1 MKQEYDFAGAKR
13 GVFRRASGPIKLPA
27 SRAKEAWQGPQDAL
41 GRFVRAEARETL
53 EAYRARPHLV
63 AEHANQEYDAAQRGH
78 AHRLL
83 YELIQNGA
91 DALGHAGSGQT
102 ILVRLTERFLYC
114 ADDGKP
120 MDEDG
125 VRGLMLAHTSGKMGT
140 AEIGGFRM
148 GFKSV
153 LGVSDTPEFYS
164 RAVSVRFNKA
174 RAAERIGKHIPAKRY
189 PTLRL
194 PAPIDAETE
203 AADDDD
209 LGELMSW
216 ATNIVRLPLDE
227 GAFNDLATQVQEF
240 PPEFLLFVPHVRY
253 LTLERVGEPPCE
265 FTLHHDGETLR
276 LDTGAGSSRWQC
288 YKTTHT
294 LSDDARADSRTL
306 DDIGDVQL
314 AWAAPLDRPC
324 GPGHFWALLPMQMTS
339 PLAGILKAPWK
350 TNEDTQNLLAGTYND
365 ELIDAAARMVAD
377 ALPSLATPK
386 DPAKHLDDLLRR
398 EAAGDRTHNRRLR
411 EGLHAA
417 LAGVGERTTLSI
429 RSEQIAGRGAVRDL
443 VVELLMQRD
452 VNGIG
457 LRYAE
462 IARRV
467 RERIPSARTS
477 AASVACYKQYAK
489 HGTHGITP
497 EQAAA
502 ILAVDVRAPAEAASG
517 VADMQHGKQE
527 RNRYAGDHEG

>member
-41 GRFVRAEARETL
+41 GRFVRAEARKTL

-63 AEHANQEYDAAQRGH
+63 AEHANREYGAAQGGH

-83 YELIQNGA
+83 YELIQDGA
-91 DALGHAGSGQT
+91 DALGGASRGQT
-102 ILVRLTERFLYC
+102 ILVRLTGRFLYC
-114 ADDGKP
+114 ANNGKP

-125 VRGLMLAHTSGKMGT
+125 VRDLMSAHTSSKMGT
-140 AEIGGFRM
+140 AAIGGFRM

-164 RAVSVRFNKA
+164 RAVSVRFDKA
-174 RAAERIGKHIPAKRY
+174 RAAERIGKRIPAKRY

-194 PAPIDAETE
+194 PAPIDAEME

-209 LGELMSW
+209 LRELMSW
-216 ATNIVRLPLDE
+216 ATNIVRLPLAE

-265 FTLHHDGETLR
+265 FTLHHDGEALR

-324 GPGHFWALLPMQMTS
+324 GTGHFWALFPMQMTS

-350 TNEDTQNLLAGTYND
+350 TNEDAQNLLAGPYND
-365 ELIDAAARMVAD
+365 ELIDAAARMVAA

-386 DPAKHLDDLLRR
+386 DRAKHLDDLLRR
-398 EAAGDRTHNRRLR
+398 EAAGDRTHSRRLR
-411 EGLHAA
+411 EGPHAA
-417 LAGVGERTTLSI
+417 LAGVGERTTLRVSSGGSD
-429 RSEQIAGRGAVRDL
+429 RS
-443 VVELLMQRD
+443 
-452 VNGIG
+452 
-457 LRYAE
+457 
-462 IARRV
+462 
-467 RERIPSARTS
+467 
-477 AASVACYKQYAK
+477 K
-489 HGTHGITP
+489 
-497 EQAAA
+497 
-502 ILAVDVRAPAEAASG
+502 
-517 VADMQHGKQE
+517 
-527 RNRYAGDHEG
+527 RNRKADGHEG